1 MGVRIPPG
9 LPLLLKRSEGTMENV
24 GGVEQ
29 PKRIVAIAYVIAAL
43 ALGVFLEK
51 VVELLLSYSRV
62 NDAALLGD
70 WSMST
75 VVGFAL
81 AAVIA
86 IVVWRIPR
94 TQTVSLEVALE
105 LQRVTWPSLRETR
118 AATVAVIVASAVA
131 AVILGVFDMVWSWL
145 SAKIY

>member
-1 MGVRIPPG
+1 MA
-9 LPLLLKRSEGTMENV
+9 ENV

-29 PKRIVAIAYVIAAL
+29 PKRIVAIAYVVAAL

-51 VVELLLSYSRV
+51 VIELVLSYSRV
-62 NDAALLGD
+62 NDFAVLGD
-70 WSMST
+70 WSLSA
-75 VVGFAL
+75 VLGFGL
-81 AAVIA
+81 AAIA
-86 IVVWRIPR
+86 AVVVWRIPR

>member
-1 MGVRIPPG
+1 MD
-9 LPLLLKRSEGTMENV
+9 NV

-29 PKRIVAIAYVIAAL
+29 PKRIVAIAYVVAAL

-51 VVELLLSYSRV
+51 VIELALSYARV
-62 NDAALLGD
+62 NDFAVLGD
-70 WSMST
+70 WSLSNIL
-75 VVGFAL
+75 GFGI
-81 AAVIA
+81 AAIVA
-86 IVVWRIPR
+86 VVVWRIPR

-105 LQRVTWPSLRETR
+105 LQRVTWPSVRETR
-118 AATVAVIVASAVA
+118 AATMAVIVASAVA

>member
-1 MGVRIPPG
+1 MD
-9 LPLLLKRSEGTMENV
+9 TNV

-29 PKRIVAIAYVIAAL
+29 PKRIVAIAYVVAAL
-43 ALGVFLEK
+43 AVGVFLEK
-51 VVELLLSYSRV
+51 VIELGLSYARV
-62 NDAALLGD
+62 NDFAVIGD
-70 WSMST
+70 WSLST
-75 VVGFAL
+75 VLGFGL
-81 AAVIA
+81 AAIIAVVI
-86 IVVWRIPR
+86 WRIPR

-131 AVILGVFDMVWSWL
+131 SVILGVFDMVWSWL

>member
-1 MGVRIPPG
+1 MD
-9 LPLLLKRSEGTMENV
+9 TNV

-29 PKRIVAIAYVIAAL
+29 PKRIVAIAYVVAAL

-51 VVELLLSYSRV
+51 VVELALSYARV
-62 NDAALLGD
+62 NDFAVLGD
-70 WSMST
+70 WSLSN
-75 VVGFAL
+75 VLGFAI
-81 AAVIA
+81 AAIVA
-86 IVVWRIPR
+86 VVVWRIPR

>member
-1 MGVRIPPG
+1 MD
-9 LPLLLKRSEGTMENV
+9 NV

-29 PKRIVAIAYVIAAL
+29 PKRIVAIAYVVAAL
-43 ALGVFLEK
+43 ALGEFLQK
-51 VVELLLSYSRV
+51 VIELVLSYARV
-62 NDAALLGD
+62 NDSTVIAD
-70 WSMST
+70 WSLSS
-75 VVGFAL
+75 VLGFAI
-81 AAVIA
+81 AAIVA
-86 IVVWRIPR
+86 VVVWRIPR

-118 AATVAVIVASAVA
+118 AATMAVIVASAVA